1 MRKYD
6 VYGIGSALMD
16 LIIEASPDLLEE
28 LNLKKGQ
35 MQLIDNIQSKV
46 ILEKIKLIDM
56 KEIPGGSA
64 ANTIAGINS
73 LGGKVVFCGKV
84 GDDKPGELYVK
95 KMVEEGVGSNIKK
108 DQEATGHAITFIT
121 PDTERTFATFLG
133 AAIDLKK
140 EDINKDELANSKILH
155 IEGYA
160 LEGNNKESALHAIQI
175 AKENDVKISIDL
187 GDPGLVERNLEE
199 LKEIV
204 KGSYILFANE
214 EEAKAFTGKEGEEAL
229 NELSKYCEI
238 AIVKFG
244 PEGSS
249 IKQGDNTYK
258 VKGVKVDAVDTT
270 GAGDIYAA
278 CILYGITN
286 NLNLDK
292 SGELASFTAAKV
304 VEQLGAR
311 LLSYGKVFE
320 KLNSLKE

>member
-1 MRKYD
+1 MKKYD
-6 VYGIGSALMD
+6 VYGVGNALMD
-16 LIIEASPDLLEE
+16 IIIDANPDLLNE

-35 MQLIDNIQSKV
+35 MQLIDDIQSKV
-46 ILEKIKLIDM
+46 ILEKIKLVDM

-84 GDDKPGELYVK
+84 GDDRPGELYVQ

-108 DQEATGHAITFIT
+108 DKEATGHAITFIT

-133 AAIDLKK
+133 AATDLKK
-140 EDINKDELANSKILH
+140 EDVNKDELINSKILH
-155 IEGYA
+155 VEGYM

-175 AKENDVKISIDL
+175 AKENGVKISIDL
-187 GDPGLVERNLEE
+187 ADPGFVERNLDD

-214 EEAKAFTGKEGEEAL
+214 EEAKTFTGKEGEEAL

-244 PEGSS
+244 PKGSS
-249 IKQGDNTYK
+249 IKQGDDIHK
-258 VKGVKVDAVDTT
+258 IEGFKIEAVDTT
-270 GAGDIYAA
+270 GAGDMYAA
-278 CILYGITN
+278 GILYGITN
-286 NLNLDK
+286 NLDLQK
-292 SGELASFTAAKV
+292 SGELASFAAAKV
-304 VEQLGAR
+304 VEQIGAR
-311 LLSYGKVFE
+311 LFNFGQVLGKR
-320 KLNSLKE
+320 NSLKE